1 MKKCIIV
8 FILAF
13 SLLCFVSACAGKTAE
28 ENPDTITDQPDIEQ
42 DAGKEESEVD
52 AYNRS
57 MIAEALGVEE
67 NFRGLRFILNSL
79 TVIEAG
85 QIQSAK
91 TTQVDGEKV
100 LDIVAEDGTEFRIY
114 LTSSGSV
121 DAVKNLTTGE
131 WPIASCR

>member
-1 MKKCIIV
+1 MKKCII
-8 FILAF
+8 IYLLL
-13 SLLCFVSACAGKTAE
+13 LLCLICACGK
-28 ENPDTITDQPDIEQ
+28 DTVLQDDVGQPEQAITVGDSD
-42 DAGKEESEVD
+42 KEDSEVEKS
-52 AYNRS
+52 NRKI
-57 MIAEALGVEE
+57 IARALHVTRF
-67 NFRGLRFILNSL
+67 NSGLPYILNSL

-114 LTSSGSV
+114 LSSSGSV

-131 WPIASCR
+131 WPIASYR